1 MFVGG
6 GRMSLLWMRPPP
18 FSLGASMKAKQV
30 QEAIETR
37 KKRRET
43 PPDGSHLLSTGSTLL
58 NLNLSGDWRGGLVKG
73 KYFFFV
79 GDTSSGKTFF
89 TCTCFAEAAINPAF
103 DNYRFIHDNVEIGA
117 LMNFEKFF
125 GKAAASRIEPPA
137 KNEDGTPKYSTT
149 DDEFYFHVDDA
160 FNVGQP
166 FIYVLDS
173 MDALTSRAEIKK
185 FMEHKRANR
194 KNTEAA
200 GDFGDGKAKRNS
212 RGLRTLLHRLD
223 NTGSILIIINQTRD
237 NVNAGLFAPKKT
249 RSGGRALS
257 FYATAEMWTSVS
269 GKIVKAVRGK
279 ERKIGITSRIEIK
292 KNRITGR
299 DRSCTIPIKYA
310 YGIDDIDSCID
321 YLIQEGHWKKT
332 GYKIN
337 TRGQFDCDSTV
348 NKSTLIQKIEAGGY
362 EEELRKQVAI
372 VWNEIEEACVEERKS
387 RY

>member
-1 MFVGG
+1 
-6 GRMSLLWMRPPP
+6 
-18 FSLGASMKAKQV
+18 MKPENV
-30 QEAIETR
+30 EEAIKSRRT
-37 KKRRET
+37 RRET
-43 PPDGSHLLSTGSTLL
+43 PSDADNLLSTGSTLL

-103 DNYRFIHDNVEIGA
+103 EDYRFIHDNVEIGA

-125 GKAAASRIEPPA
+125 GKEAATRIEPPA
-137 KNEDGTPKYSTT
+137 KNADGSPKYSTT
-149 DDEFYFHVDDA
+149 DDEFYFNVDDA
-160 FNVGQP
+160 FNVGKP

-185 FMEHKRANR
+185 FRETKIANRAN
-194 KNTEAA
+194 KEAT

-212 RGLRTLLHRLD
+212 RGLRTLLHRLED
-223 NTGSILIIINQTRD
+223 TGSILIIINQTRD
-237 NVNAGLFAPKKT
+237 NLDAGLFGPKKT

-257 FYATAEMWTSVS
+257 FYATAEMWTSVV

-279 ERKIGITSRIEIK
+279 ERKLGITSKIEIK

-299 DRSCTIPIKYA
+299 DRTCTIPIKYA
-310 YGIDDIDSCID
+310 YGIDDIDSCIE
-321 YLIQEGHWKKT
+321 YLMLEGHWKKAGT
-332 GYKIN
+332 KIN
-337 TRGQFDCDSTV
+337 TNGELECDYPLL
-348 NKSTLIQKIEAGGY
+348 KSKLIAHIEENGL
-362 EEELRKQVAI
+362 ENELRLLVVK
-372 VWNEIEEACVEERKS
+372 VWDEIEQACIEPRKS